1 MSKKF
6 LLHLSPLT
14 TTLRRDAIFRR
25 VPTYADRFSG
35 CKDEAYREPEP

>member
-14 TTLRRDAIFRR
+14 TVLRGDTVFRR

-35 CKDEAYREPEP
+35 CKDEADREPEP